1 MAGGIDRDRHP
12 GWCEARLTTETQVN
26 ALVKQGNAL
35 PAVGDFALPVLL
47 HRWDEAI
54 CRSPAQVGCG
64 GRGRS

>member
-35 PAVGDFALPVLL
+35 PAVGYFALPVLL

-54 CRSPAQVGCG
+54 C
-64 GRGRS
+64 

>member
-1 MAGGIDRDRHP
+1 MRAGVSDRP
-12 GWCEARLTTETQVN
+12 GLRTQVN

-35 PAVGDFALPVLL
+35 PTVGYLALPFFV

-54 CRSPAQVGCG
+54 RRSPAQAGYG